1 MLFKFRQMT
10 FVITQLCPPVYG
22 AECWT
27 YGNVITVCCQGTGGV
42 GGVGGVLLQ
51 HPITP
56 DFKLPES
63 LCLFP
68 SDLNSL
74 L

>member
-42 GGVGGVLLQ
+42 GGVGGGVASAPNHTRFQ
-51 HPITP
+51 IA
-56 DFKLPES
+56 
-63 LCLFP
+63 
-68 SDLNSL
+68 
-74 L
+74 

>member
-10 FVITQLCPPVYG
+10 LAIPQLCPPVYG
-22 AECWT
+22 AQRWL
-27 YGNVITVCCQGTGGV
+27 YGNVITVCCQGTGGEDGIASV
-42 GGVGGVLLQ
+42 PNHTRFQ
-51 HPITP
+51 MT
-56 DFKLPES
+56 ES